1 MRQPLLHEIGAVGVV
16 RTVDPEAGT
25 IELAFR
31 LLAIICIFLVL
42 GLLVVMRLGITDK
55 VDS

>member
-16 RTVDPEAGT
+16 RAVDPEAGT

-31 LLAIICIFLVL
+31 LLAVIRVLLVL

>member
-1 MRQPLLHEIGAVGVV
+1 MV

-25 IELAFR
+25 IELAVR
-31 LLAIICIFLVL
+31 LLAVIRVLLVL

>member
-1 MRQPLLHEIGAVGVV
+1 MRQPLLHEIGSVGVV

-31 LLAIICIFLVL
+31 LLAVIRV
-42 GLLVVMRLGITDK
+42 LLVVMRLGITDK